1 MESRAIEFAFEVF
14 ILASSVYVAAQIAL
28 EKVHFASLA
37 AIVVVVSLF
46 SLIPSLGWVI
56 SLIVFIALLYY
67 VTETPLEGCIWIAF
81 IAKLISFV
89 SIEVMQFLFI

>member
-1 MESRAIEFAFEVF
+1 MESGAIEFAFEVF
-14 ILASSVYVAAQIAL
+14 ISACCVYVAAQIAL

-46 SLIPSLGWVI
+46 SLIPSLGWLI
-56 SLIVFIALLYY
+56 SLIVFVALLYY

-81 IAKLISFV
+81 ISKLISSV
-89 SIEVMQFLFI
+89 SIEVMRYLFI

>member
-1 MESRAIEFAFEVF
+1 MESGAIEFAFEVF
-14 ILASSVYVAAQIAL
+14 ISACCVYIAAQIAL

-37 AIVVVVSLF
+37 AIVVVVSLL

-56 SLIVFIALLYY
+56 SLIVFVALLYY

-81 IAKLISFV
+81 ISKLISFV
-89 SIEVMQFLFI
+89 SIEVILFLFV